1 METVTK
7 TDTNYEVTERLSTI
21 TKQTLW
27 LLQLFVLFFHIKLGC
42 MWARARQCMCVCV
55 CLYELSEKLVA
66 SSRLLWAH
74 RRLTASVRNL
84 HSVCNAASVFHS
96 RVFFFSSF
104 CSPPLCMLCVF
115 VRFNYILVPF
125 TGTKCTLLIL
135 LEGWFQLAFPHFK
148 LVAIWKV
155 I

>member
-27 LLQLFVLFFHIKLGC
+27 LLQLSVPFFPHQIGLYVS
-42 MWARARQCMCVCV
+42 ARALASVCV

-96 RVFFFSSF
+96 RVFFFCSF